1 MLGAIS
7 MTNLSKSTHILELAK
22 ELIDDIE
29 LQKTNAQAML
39 LKATRL
45 SRYADND
52 ETRSWLR
59 FEMQG
64 FSSNDETSLKYMSK
78 TGRWTE
84 KKENK
89 GYWMPLAEIEA
100 NISTQSLKIKQ
111 LRIPDT
117 QGLNTSNIVTQ
128 ISTTAKL
135 IAKLEGIK
143 SRVISLIH
151 DFATSVY
158 YEKIFDNLAESIF
171 DEYKKEVDLL
181 IAENSGDIIQQIPS
195 VISRLSDG
203 DTESISQALTT
214 CRRIIDNFADKIF
227 PPSDDTIEIGGN
239 TLSLKVDK
247 TLNRLNAYVHQKTS
261 SDSRKKK
268 IRQNLSNLYDRVST
282 GVHSD
287 VTASEAR
294 NLFFN
299 VYLILGEILAL

>member
-1 MLGAIS
+1 
-7 MTNLSKSTHILELAK
+7 
-22 ELIDDIE
+22 
-29 LQKTNAQAML
+29 
-39 LKATRL
+39 
-45 SRYADND
+45 
-52 ETRSWLR
+52 
-59 FEMQG
+59 MQG